1 MPATAQH
8 RRMTANALNLVP
20 ELPGP
25 RSRLTEEFCLY
36 PDQALNAPEEF
47 ARYCRLPS
55 GEWFHYL
62 PDVSYAEL
70 YRYHTVDRAGHIRR
84 AHAFRNGNYDFALP
98 GFLHLLRQSAT
109 LLGDGKEEEAMKYL
123 GVLLHVLQDACFGI
137 HALEGPGGSDL
148 FFFDRF
154 IPEIHF
160 ILRTVPAETDML
172 CINMQVRSGH
182 SIKDHRHS
190 LWFDNDRILIK
201 GVLRFRFH
209 TLLNKAVSSF
219 HLIQMVVQ
227 HRRQFLFRDSHSEP
241 IQFISLQRTCR
252 YTVDR
257 HRKNRQPELRKFLHI
272 SAVLRICDIAAQ
284 KTADAGIIISKAE
297 IRTLDLK
304 RRSPRRCSLV
314 LVIRMLSCSNKID
327 LPWPYICKII

>member
-98 GFLHLLRQSAT
+98 GFLHLLRQSTT
-109 LLGDGKEEEAMKYL
+109 LLGDGKEDEAMKYL

-137 HALEGPGGSDL
+137 HALEGP
-148 FFFDRF
+148 
-154 IPEIHF
+154 
-160 ILRTVPAETDML
+160 
-172 CINMQVRSGH
+172 
-182 SIKDHRHS
+182 
-190 LWFDNDRILIK
+190 
-201 GVLRFRFH
+201 
-209 TLLNKAVSSF
+209 
-219 HLIQMVVQ
+219 
-227 HRRQFLFRDSHSEP
+227 
-241 IQFISLQRTCR
+241 
-252 YTVDR
+252 
-257 HRKNRQPELRKFLHI
+257 
-272 SAVLRICDIAAQ
+272 
-284 KTADAGIIISKAE
+284 
-297 IRTLDLK
+297 
-304 RRSPRRCSLV
+304 
-314 LVIRMLSCSNKID
+314 
-327 LPWPYICKII
+327 